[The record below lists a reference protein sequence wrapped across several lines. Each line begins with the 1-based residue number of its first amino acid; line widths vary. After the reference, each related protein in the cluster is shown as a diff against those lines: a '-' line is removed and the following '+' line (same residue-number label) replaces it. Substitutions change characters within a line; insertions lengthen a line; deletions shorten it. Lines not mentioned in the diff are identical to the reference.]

1 MGVASLVLGIV
12 AITIAWIP
20 GCGWITFIP
29 AIVGLILGI
38 IDIGE
43 KRRLGLGKGMAI
55 AGMVL
60 SAISLGFNV
69 MYFIMVVAR
78 R

>member
-29 AIVGLILGI
+29 SIVGLILGI
-38 IDIGE
+38 IDIAE

-55 AGMVL
+55 AGTVL

-69 MYFIMVVAR
+69 MYVLWAIAK
-78 R
+78 